1 MKNPNTRKNAIIVI
15 LHSTPSIL
23 HSHLEIHH
31 TAVIHN
37 LDGLV
42 EEGGGVV
49 IAVRLVENGESELIF
64 SRIDEIVDAE
74 HIQKVHLIARV
85 QSAVEI
91 AFRELLDHSLRKLN
105 TFWR

>member
-1 MKNPNTRKNAIIVI
+1 MID
-15 LHSTPSIL
+15 H
-23 HSHLEIHH
+23 
-31 TAVIHN
+31 

-49 IAVRLVENGESELIF
+49 IAVRLIENRQSELVF

-74 HIQKVHLIARV
+74 HIQEVHLVARV

-91 AFRELLDHSLRKLN
+91 TLRELQIE
-105 TFWR
+105 

>member
-1 MKNPNTRKNAIIVI
+1 MIVI
-15 LHSTPSIL
+15 LRFIDDQSNA
-23 HSHLEIHH
+23 HLEVHH
-31 TAVIHN
+31 TAVIDH

-49 IAVRLVENGESELIF
+49 IAVRLIEDRQSELVF

-74 HIQKVHLIARV
+74 HIQEVHLVARV

-91 AFRELLDHSLRKLN
+91 ALRELQIE
-105 TFWR
+105 

>member
-1 MKNPNTRKNAIIVI
+1 MID
-15 LHSTPSIL
+15 H
-23 HSHLEIHH
+23 
-31 TAVIHN
+31 

-49 IAVRLVENGESELIF
+49 IAVRLIEDRQSELVFSRID

-74 HIQKVHLIARV
+74 HIQEVHLVARV

-91 AFRELLDHSLRKLN
+91 ALRELQIE
-105 TFWR
+105 